1 MENYKAE
8 RERAKQA
15 TITAGMIHG
24 NISNAATVYGEE
36 KFHAS
41 RGHGFA
47 AERANTLYD
56 RFKGHDVQLIGDNN
70 IKDGADRIVD
80 CINIQSKYCSTGS
93 ECIRECFIDGKFRY
107 MNSDGTPMQIEVP
120 FDKYDSAVQAM
131 QERICRGEVPNV
143 SNPEEA
149 KDIVRQGKFTYE
161 QVRNI
166 AKAGTIE
173 SITYDAVNGMII
185 ATGAFGITTVLS
197 FAVSVWNGDEIEIA
211 LQNAVAEGLKVSG
224 VTLITAIFAG
234 QLTKAGL
241 NSMLVGVSEGM
252 VKALGTKSYT
262 LLANAFNSGKNIY
275 GAAAMKSMA
284 KILRGNIITGVA
296 SVAILSTVDVVNIFR
311 RRISGGQLLKN
322 VANTTVTTIGG
333 TVGWIAGSA
342 IPIVGQIAG
351 AFIGGVLANKA
362 ASAVLENL
370 VEDDADAMVEIIET
384 VFVRITMEYLLT
396 GHEVEDTVDYMS
408 KNISGKELKDMYA
421 SDDREY
427 YAKMLI
433 LPYVEQKVLHR
444 EHIKDITAERLQ
456 EGLRMVLENIGD
468 GTGYKCNNDMEM
480 A

>member
-1 MENYKAE
+1 M
-8 RERAKQA
+8 
-15 TITAGMIHG
+15 AGMIHR

-47 AERANTLYD
+47 AERANTFYD
-56 RFKGHDVQLIGDNN
+56 RFKGHDAQLIGDNN

-80 CINIQSKYCSTGS
+80 GINIQSKYCATGS
-93 ECIRECFIDGKFRY
+93 ECIRECFSDGKFRY

-131 QERICRGEVPNV
+131 QERIRRGEVPNV

-166 AKAGTIE
+166 AKAATVE
-173 SITYDAVNGMII
+173 SIAYDAVNGMII

-252 VKALGTKSYT
+252 AKALGTKGYT

-275 GAAAMKSMA
+275 GAATMKSMA
-284 KILRGNIITGVA
+284 KMLRGNIITGVA
-296 SVAILSTVDVVNIFR
+296 SVAILSTVDVVNVFR

-322 VANTTVTTIGG
+322 VANTTATTIGG

-351 AFIGGVLANKA
+351 AFIGGTLANKA
-362 ASAVLENL
+362 TSAVLDNF
-370 VEDDADAMVEIIET
+370 VADDADAMVEIIET

-433 LPYVEQKVLHR
+433 QTYVEQKILQR
-444 EHIKDITAERLQ
+444 EYIKDITAERLQ
-456 EGLRMVLENIGD
+456 EGLRMALENIGNSEEYENSFENGELSKYVVMD
-468 GTGYKCNNDMEM
+468 C
-480 A
+480 

>member
-1 MENYKAE
+1 MTYGK
-8 RERAKQA
+8 
-15 TITAGMIHG
+15 
-24 NISNAATVYGEE
+24 ISNAATVYGEE

-56 RFKGHDVQLIGDNN
+56 RFKGHDTQLIGDNN

-80 CINIQSKYCSTGS
+80 GINIQSKYCATGS
-93 ECIRECFIDGKFRY
+93 ECIRECFSDGKFRY
-107 MNSDGTPMQIEVP
+107 MNRDGTPMQIEVP

-131 QERICRGEVPNV
+131 QERIRIGEVPNV

-166 AKAGTIE
+166 AKAGTVE

-185 ATGAFGITTVLS
+185 ATSAFGITTVLS

-211 LQNAVAEGLKVSG
+211 LQNAVEEGLKVSG

-241 NSMLVGVSEGM
+241 NSMLVSVSEGM
-252 VKALGTKSYT
+252 VKALGTKGYT

-275 GAAAMKSMA
+275 GAAAMKSIA
-284 KILRGNIITGVA
+284 KMLRGNIITGVA
-296 SVAILSTVDVVNIFR
+296 SVAILSTVDVVNVFR

-322 VANTTVTTIGG
+322 VANTTATTIGG

-351 AFIGGVLANKA
+351 AFIGGALANKA
-362 ASAVLENL
+362 TSAVLDNF

-396 GHEVEDTVDYMS
+396 GHEVEDTVNYMS
-408 KNISGKELKDMYA
+408 KNISGRELKDMYA

-433 LPYVEQKVLHR
+433 LPYVEQKILQR

-456 EGLRMVLENIGD
+456 EGLCMALENIGD
-468 GTGYKCNNDMEM
+468 SEEYDNSFGNGELSKYAVMDC
-480 A
+480 